1 MNNVFSFFLVPN
13 ILHFYSSVYKLL
25 FFSLSLDNR
34 AREDFSESDW
44 DNENEEEKE
53 NERTIGENDED
64 AAFKLLNHSKTQE

>member
-1 MNNVFSFFLVPN
+1 MMFFPN
-13 ILHFYSSVYKLL
+13 IVSSNIVICTLQSINFYLALY
-25 FFSLSLDNR
+25 LDSR

-53 NERTIGENDED
+53 NERTMGENDED